1 MCHMWWP
8 LILPYI
14 FKVFWSIVR
23 KFVIQLTHDVVTCY
37 FPLQVQYPHVEA
49 FGSPVTQI
57 SSMNILPVMALRYGP
72 VTITLAML
80 TQCKGFPHLTRGGG
94 GAFPLLMLI
103 LAHHLFCQPQGC
115 QQGHPSPAAAPFWS
129 VQAFVHHTK
138 NCSFTGS
145 K

>member
-94 GAFPLLMLI
+94 GGGFSTLNANFSPPPVLPATRMSTGSSQPCCSPLLVSAGIRPSYQKLLI
-103 LAHHLFCQPQGC
+103 YR
-115 QQGHPSPAAAPFWS
+115 
-129 VQAFVHHTK
+129 
-138 NCSFTGS
+138 
-145 K
+145 